1 MKLVA
6 VCAAALCAVGLASPA
21 AAPQPRAAVTPVPSL
36 TPAATEKL
44 WRKLVSRPQGRFYDA
59 TECRPF
65 RAVFYGATDWR
76 RLATKLAASG
86 SPCAEYFISV
96 PPLVSDKTQPRGD
109 EAWRIRA
116 LGPNFHAL
124 SEVHMGAWAQ
134 WVTANSSTWF
144 QAGVEARR
152 RMGLMGY
159 DVSLGDTWAVNELSS
174 AVRRGDGN
182 ARVNVREFVRGLYAG
197 DGTTAR
203 GVVWI
208 TGMSQPTMELSVY
221 QARLQDWYEDNPFWT
236 DMGKYV
242 SDWSQELYG
251 DVRNYAV
258 PSASI
263 AARGDSLNDYLRHEL
278 TLARVAPTSASTA
291 ASFLE
296 ATYSPLANAAWKFDQ
311 AFGWTAVPYD
321 LMEHYVSAQ
330 VYALRVA
337 ERGGFAWSP
346 KNLDALPAA
355 DFAAQTDAILDRLA
369 GAIRD
374 SAQPN
379 ALDPGVGACA
389 DLWCAGDLEGA
400 WFNDRWTTFQ
410 AWKPSELVF
419 STAPQALIAGSHAA
433 LAVDLRTS
441 SGVSLTVTSPLT
453 VSLSSSSSGGSFS
466 SSATG
471 PWTST
476 LALTIPTGSV
486 SAGFYYRDTRA
497 GEATLTA
504 AASGKSSA
512 LQSQTVSAAPLARI
526 ALTPP
531 SATLAPGES
540 QAFAA
545 HGTDAYGNDVP
556 PAELVWSVGSGTPGT
571 VSADGVFTAGSET
584 GNGSVVATDGGV
596 TVSAAI
602 TVPVRVASVV
612 YTPSYRD
619 LGARISLVD
628 AAGSPRAGIAVT
640 GAILRN
646 GVQYATFSGWT
657 GADGTLTRTIR
668 KAPSGCYTTSVR
680 SLSAQ
685 GWDGTTPAN
694 RFCN

>member
-1 MKLVA
+1 L
-6 VCAAALCAVGLASPA
+6 AAALCACAVGLARPAVAAQPGPA
-21 AAPQPRAAVTPVPSL
+21 AKPVPSL

-44 WRKLVSRPQGRFYDA
+44 WRKLVRRPRARFHETAD
-59 TECRPF
+59 CRPF
-65 RAVFYGATDWR
+65 RVVFYGATDWR

-86 SPCAEYFISV
+86 SPCAEYLISV

-134 WVTANSSTWF
+134 WVSATSSTWF

-152 RMGLMGY
+152 RMALMGY

-182 ARVNVREFVRGLYAG
+182 ARLNAREFVRGLYTG

-208 TGMSQPTMELSVY
+208 TGMNQPTTELSVY
-221 QARLQDWYEDNPFWT
+221 QARLQDWYEDTAFWT

-258 PSASI
+258 PGASV
-263 AARGDSLNDYLRHEL
+263 AARRDSLNAYLQHEL
-278 TLARVAPTSASTA
+278 TLARVAPASASTA

-311 AFGWTAVPYD
+311 AFGWTAVSYD

-330 VYALRVA
+330 VYALRVGQ
-337 ERGGFAWSP
+337 RGGFAWSP

-355 DFAAQTDAILDRLA
+355 DFAAQTEAILDRLA
-369 GAIRD
+369 AAIHD

-379 ALDPGVGACA
+379 DLDPGVGACA
-389 DLWCAGDLEGA
+389 DVWCAGDLDGA

-410 AWKPSELVF
+410 AWKPSQLAF
-419 STAPQALIAGSHAA
+419 STSPQALIAGSSAA
-433 LAVDLRTS
+433 LTVDLRTAG
-441 SGVSLTVTSPLT
+441 GVSLTVTSPLT

-466 SSATG
+466 TSPTG

-476 LALTIPTGSV
+476 LALTIPTGS
-486 SAGFYYRDTRA
+486 ATATFYYRDTRA

-504 AASGKSSA
+504 AATGKTPA
-512 LQSQTVSAAPLARI
+512 LLLETVSAAPLARI

-540 QAFAA
+540 QAFGAS
-545 HGTDAYGNDVP
+545 GFDAYGNGVP
-556 PAELVWSVGSGTPGT
+556 LAALVWSVASGTPGT
-571 VSADGVFTAGSET
+571 VSGDGVFTAGSAT
-584 GNGSVVATDGGV
+584 GNGSVVATDGGI
-596 TVSAAI
+596 TASAAI
-602 TVPVRVASVV
+602 TVPIGIASVV

-619 LGARISLVD
+619 LSVRISLVD
-628 AAGSPRAGIAVT
+628 AAGSPRAGVAVT

-646 GVQYATFSGWT
+646 GAQYAAFSGST
-657 GADGTLTRTIR
+657 GTDGTLTRTIW

-694 RFCN
+694 RFCK